1 MCIFDI
7 TSESDFEAVKEK
19 ALSETKQ
26 FLLSKGR
33 ALYSEEFTHEW
44 VDWNPGGF
52 FKKRQIISSDI
63 VLRSVFEQDKIYRVS
78 RLSLSWNSKDNIV
91 DIMVLDPKYPVIIEY
106 VDYLDEA
113 SFKYFRFVTKNSR
126 SKITFIRRNWKDD
139 INLPCKNN
147 KVTYIHNYEL

>member
-1 MCIFDI
+1 MSIFDI
-7 TSESDFEAVKEK
+7 TPESDFEAVKEK

-52 FKKRQIISSDI
+52 FKKKQITSSDI
-63 VLRSVFEQDKIYRVS
+63 LVRSVFEKDKIYRVS

-106 VDYLDEA
+106 LNSSDEEF
-113 SFKYFRFVTKNSR
+113 FKYFRFVTKSTR
-126 SKITFIRRNWKDD
+126 SKVTFIRRQWKAN
-139 INLPCKNN
+139 INLPCKNK
-147 KVTYIHNYEL
+147 KVTYILDCDL

>member
-1 MCIFDI
+1 MCVFDI
-7 TSESDFEAVKEK
+7 TPESDFEAVKEK

-26 FLLSKGR
+26 FLLSRGR

-52 FKKRQIISSDI
+52 FKKKQITSSDI

-78 RLSLSWNSKDNIV
+78 RLSVSWNSKDNIV
-91 DIMVLDPKYPVIIEY
+91 DIIVLDPKYPVIIEY
-106 VDYLDEA
+106 LDYLDEA
-113 SFKYFRFVTKNSR
+113 SFKYFRFVTRSPK
-126 SKITFIRRNWKDD
+126 SKILFIKRNWKTDAD
-139 INLPCKNN
+139 LPCKNK

>member
-1 MCIFDI
+1 MCVFDI
-7 TSESDFEAVKEK
+7 TPESDFEVVKEK

-26 FLLSKGR
+26 FLLSRGR

-52 FKKRQIISSDI
+52 FKKKQITSSDI
-63 VLRSVFEQDKIYRVS
+63 LVRSVFERDKIYRVS
-78 RLSLSWNSKDNIV
+78 RLSLSWNSKDNVV

-106 VDYLDEA
+106 LDCLDEA
-113 SFKYFRFVTKNSR
+113 SFKYFRFITRSSR
-126 SKITFIRRNWKDD
+126 SKITFIRRQWKAN

-147 KVTYIHNYEL
+147 KVNYINNCDL